1 MASNHTQVC
10 FRTDDRLTIRQLNGR
25 RAVLLSM
32 PNVIDEHM
40 QPFEFIICTTKNI
53 PDLSPKLVDVIS
65 PAVTPRFSTI
75 VLLQNGLNIEKP
87 VHAAFP
93 DNVILSGVSFCRSH
107 QVDVGQIVHDHH
119 DELYVG
125 AFRSPLLDPT
135 FEDERAQTFCEIY
148 PAGGKCTAEFKS
160 DVGWTRWRKLL
171 FNACLNPLCAVLDLD
186 TGPVH
191 SRCSQAKISVL
202 GALLR
207 VREPCRG
214 AVKRGHSAR
223 SFNADAKDPTLSYV
237 ILNISRKHEILRFP
251 SCSDAGRGFVN
262 FRHRAKQS
270 DMDPKN
276 PCFTSCPEPREVPYL
291 LFILL
296 YRARLH
302 SRGNAK
308 RLQGTPKQV
317 NDGLRNLTGG
327 IQVTELLRHPSSSFV
342 AGGINTQ
349 TRYAICTEHSNAL
362 VVDTN
367 ELAKH
372 YTFSAQLNRS

>member
-1 MASNHTQVC
+1 
-10 FRTDDRLTIRQLNGR
+10 
-25 RAVLLSM
+25 
-32 PNVIDEHM
+32 M

-75 VLLQNGLNIEKP
+75 VLIQNGLNIEKP

-148 PAGGKCTAEFKS
+148 SAGGKCTAEFKS

-186 TGPVH
+186 TG
-191 SRCSQAKISVL
+191 RMQFAD
-202 GALLR
+202 GALDDLVRPAMLEIRAAAKACGHDLPEDLVDFMMHMIPVTLYSTPSMQVDLR
-207 VREPCRG
+207 
-214 AVKRGHSAR
+214 K
-223 SFNADAKDPTLSYV
+223 TLSSV
-237 ILNISRKHEILRFP
+237 ILNISRKFGTLRFP
-251 SCSDAGRGFVN
+251 SCSDAGRG
-262 FRHRAKQS
+262 
-270 DMDPKN
+270 
-276 PCFTSCPEPREVPYL
+276 
-291 LFILL
+291 
-296 YRARLH
+296 
-302 SRGNAK
+302 
-308 RLQGTPKQV
+308 LQDTPGQV
-317 NDGLRNLTGG
+317 HEGLRNLTDG

-342 AGGINTQ
+342 AGGVNTQ

-362 VVDTN
+362 AREDTTSACRRN
-367 ELAKH
+367 SKSHNTVTITTICPRSYGISSRRGNPSLSRRCLASISEHSGWAGLRKAVRPACALRRNI
-372 YTFSAQLNRS
+372 TVLDR